1 MIIDWSISIFR
12 KEAPGKPVVGLYL
25 RMLIPPTGRKMQS
38 PMISFGDPSFMI
50 DDCGSLIED

>member
-50 DDCGSLIED
+50 DDCGIVD